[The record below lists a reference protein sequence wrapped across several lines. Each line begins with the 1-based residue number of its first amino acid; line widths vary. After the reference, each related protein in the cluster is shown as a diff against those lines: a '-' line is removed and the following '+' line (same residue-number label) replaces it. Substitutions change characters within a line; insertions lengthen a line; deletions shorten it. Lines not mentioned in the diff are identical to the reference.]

1 MSSIKEQSL
10 AGFQWNAIGTFSTY
24 VVRFVLGIII
34 ARLLLP
40 EDYGVIGMLAIFM
53 AIAQSFVDSGFRNA
67 LIRKIDLTETDC
79 STAFYFNIAVAILL
93 YGFLFVAAPYIA
105 DFYNKPVLTEVVRVL
120 SLTIVVNSMGIVP
133 RALRSVV
140 VDFKSQAFASI
151 FAAVV
156 SGLAGISLAYSGW
169 GVWALVWQSVISCC
183 MTVAVIWL
191 FARWLPRLFY
201 SWRSFKAL
209 FSYGS
214 KLMLSGLLHT
224 IYTHAS
230 SLLIGKFYTPAELGY
245 YDRGNQLASLPSL
258 NLSSIFYT
266 VTFPILTKLQQ
277 DNNRLIHAYFQYLS
291 KISLIVFFLMTLLAV
306 VAKPLV
312 LILLTEKWA
321 GAVPFVQVFCVA
333 YMFDSICKL
342 NNNILCVKG
351 WSGLFLRLE
360 VIKKSVITPMFLL
373 AIPFGPM
380 AICFIAVLHTLV
392 DIVCSTY
399 YLRKWLGME
408 LRRYAVII
416 KYLSISILACVPAFV
431 ICNLHISPWASLS
444 LGTVTSIGMYG
455 LLLHRDEHFVECV
468 KILMDC
474 LHKKRTA

>member
-10 AGFQWNAIGTFSTY
+10 AGFQWNAFGTFSTY
-24 VVRFVLGIII
+24 VVRFILGVIV
-34 ARLLLP
+34 ARLLMP
-40 EDYGVIGMLAIFM
+40 EDYGVIGMLAFFM
-53 AIAQSFVDSGFRNA
+53 AIAQSFVDSGFRHA

-169 GVWALVWQSVISCC
+169 GVWALVWQSIISCC

-191 FARWLPRLFY
+191 FARWFPMLVY
-201 SWRSFKAL
+201 SWQSFKAL

-266 VTFPILTKLQQ
+266 VTFPILSKLQQ
-277 DNNRLIHAYFQYLS
+277 DNNRLTHAYFQYLS

-312 LILLTEKWA
+312 LILLTEKWV

-342 NNNILCVKG
+342 NNNILGVKG

-399 YLRKWLGME
+399 YLRKRLGME

-416 KYLSISILACVPAFV
+416 KYLSIFILACVPAFV

-444 LGTVTSIGMYG
+444 LGIVTSIGMYG
-455 LLLHRDEHFVECV
+455 LLLHRDGHFVECV

-474 LHKKRTA
+474 LHKERT

>member
-67 LIRKIDLTETDC
+67 LIRKVDLTETDC
-79 STAFYFNIAVAILL
+79 STAFYFNIAVAILW
-93 YGFLFVAAPYIA
+93 YGFLFVTAPFIAA
-105 DFYNKPVLTEVVRVL
+105 FYNKPVLTGVVRVL

-169 GVWALVWQSVISCC
+169 GVWALVWQSIISCC

-191 FARWLPRLFY
+191 FARWLPMLVY
-201 SWRSFKAL
+201 SWQSFKAL

-224 IYTHAS
+224 IYIHAS

-266 VTFPILTKLQQ
+266 VTFPILSKLQQ
-277 DNNRLIHAYFQYLS
+277 DNNRLTHAYFQYLS

-312 LILLTEKWA
+312 LILLTEKWV

-399 YLRKWLGME
+399 YLRKRLGME

-444 LGTVTSIGMYG
+444 LGTITSIGMYG